1 MIRKFRFYLTY
12 ADIIGDLTDVEA
24 GQFIKKLCR
33 FMFADETLNDD
44 ADDKVESILML
55 ISEELEE
62 QKRGDAPARKNKS
75 FAFLKVYANIFYSLK
90 DAMAGLLIKRVCDFM
105 FGGNRMKDKDC
116 SKIDSYFN
124 LLKGELTKSKNK
136 ASNGRMERVT
146 LDKIYRDFPNILK
159 PLDRSST
166 LFTDVDMRDL
176 YAYIAQRT
184 QLQSMEMFDIMCRYL
199 DDIANPRTG
208 ENREVNDSF

>member
-1 MIRKFRFYLTY
+1 
-12 ADIIGDLTDVEA
+12 
-24 GQFIKKLCR
+24 
-33 FMFADETLNDD
+33 MFADETLNDD

-62 QKRGDAPARKNKS
+62 QKRDNAPARKNKS

-90 DAMAGLLIKRVCDFM
+90 DAQAGLLIKRVCDFM
-105 FGGNRMKDKDC
+105 FGGNRVKDKDC

-199 DDIANPRTG
+199 DDIANPHAG
-208 ENREVNDSF
+208 ENREVK

>member
-1 MIRKFRFYLTY
+1 MINKFRFYLTY

-90 DAMAGLLIKRVCDFM
+90 DAQAGLLIKKVCDFM
-105 FGGNRMKDKDC
+105 FGGNRVKDKDC

-136 ASNGRMERVT
+136 ASNGRKERVT
-146 LDKIYRDFPNILK
+146 LAKIYKDFPNIQK
-159 PLDRSST
+159 PLDKSST
-166 LFTDVDMRDL
+166 LFTDVDLRDL
-176 YAYIAQRT
+176 HAYIAEQPGI
-184 QLQSMEMFDIMCRYL
+184 QNMEMFDIMCMYL
-199 DDIANPRTG
+199 DDFSRPRKG
-208 ENREVNDSF
+208 ENKEAK

>member
-1 MIRKFRFYLTY
+1 MIRKFKFYLTY

-90 DAMAGLLIKRVCDFM
+90 DAQAGLLIKRVCDFM
-105 FGGNRMKDKDC
+105 FSGNRMKDKDC

-184 QLQSMEMFDIMCRYL
+184 QLQSMEMFDIMCHYL
-199 DDIANPRTG
+199 DDIANSHTG
-208 ENREVNDSF
+208 ENREVK

>member
-55 ISEELEE
+55 ISEELEA

-90 DAMAGLLIKRVCDFM
+90 DAQAGLLIKRVCDFM
-105 FGGNRMKDKDC
+105 FGGNRVKDKDH

-199 DDIANPRTG
+199 DDIANSHTG
-208 ENREVNDSF
+208 ENREVK

>member
-12 ADIIGDLTDVEA
+12 ADIISDLTDVEA

-90 DAMAGLLIKRVCDFM
+90 DAQAGLLIKRVCDFM
-105 FGGNRMKDKDC
+105 FGGNRVKDKDC

-199 DDIANPRTG
+199 DDIANPHTG
-208 ENREVNDSF
+208 ENREVK

>member
-12 ADIIGDLTDVEA
+12 ADIIGDLTDIEA

-62 QKRGDAPARKNKS
+62 QKRDDAPARKNKS

-90 DAMAGLLIKRVCDFM
+90 DAQAGLLIKRVCDFI

-124 LLKGELTKSKNK
+124 LLEGELTKSKNK

-146 LDKIYRDFPNILK
+146 LDKIYRDFPNIRK

-199 DDIANPRTG
+199 DDIANSHAG
-208 ENREVNDSF
+208 ENREVK